1 MQCRGLKSP
10 GCSQK
15 PSRLVSMQP
24 RWDAIIMKTS
34 SSPPW
39 PNVTFA
45 INICRLYLGTYHIL
59 LTQMQW
65 KLLRYDCG
73 ILQKNFVDSLWEEKV
88 NAFSQRLHWI
98 SGSCREEKKIVI
110 TIASS
115 NHKQSDLCEPAHKVS
130 QSLWIRTL
138 QLLDNLE
145 TLV

>member
-1 MQCRGLKSP
+1 MHCRGLKSP

-15 PSRLVSMQP
+15 PNRLVSMQP
-24 RWDAIIMKTS
+24 QWDTIIMKTS

-45 INICRLYLGTYHIL
+45 INICRLHLGTYHIL
-59 LTQMQW
+59 LTQMQR

-88 NAFSQRLHWI
+88 GAFSQRPLWI
-98 SGSCREEKKIVI
+98 SGSCQGEKKIAI

-130 QSLWIRTL
+130 QGLRIRTL
-138 QLLDNLE
+138 QFLDNLE